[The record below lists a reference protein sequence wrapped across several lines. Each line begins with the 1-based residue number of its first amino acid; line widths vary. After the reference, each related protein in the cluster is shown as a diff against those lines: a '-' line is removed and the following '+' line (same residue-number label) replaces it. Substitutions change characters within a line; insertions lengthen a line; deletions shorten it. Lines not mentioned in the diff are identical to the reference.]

1 MKLDKERES
10 YLQYV
15 LIEQHL
21 TMNTK
26 ESYRLELEKYCNFL
40 KKNNI
45 TDIKEVK
52 INHITEYLGTLK
64 KQEISPQSIAH
75 AITAIKN
82 FHKYF
87 LKSSSLPS
95 LQPSRTADKE
105 AVLRWRIPEYLRP
118 YTAA

>member
-52 INHITEYLGTLK
+52 IKLYRCIFDNT
-64 KQEISPQSIAH
+64 
-75 AITAIKN
+75 
-82 FHKYF
+82 F
-87 LKSSSLPS
+87 
-95 LQPSRTADKE
+95 E
-105 AVLRWRIPEYLRP
+105 AVQEKKTGQNLKNRFCPQHLLY
-118 YTAA
+118 

>member
-87 LKSSSLPS
+87 LK
-95 LQPSRTADKE
+95 
-105 AVLRWRIPEYLRP
+105 IGYLN
-118 YTAA
+118 YDVSNIF